1 MKTSTPLPAPHVAPF
16 VATALAQVEGA
27 LSIGEARLMVGHR
40 DPHDGVRAEVPR
52 GLPLRCRHRLRSLL
66 EDYAPTIPTG
76 PTINT
81 HSPGE
86 AGPRSRTL
94 PQLPQGRREV
104 DPATDRDDP
113 YEDEAYR
120 LWAIKQQ
127 SKCPRGPRHFR
138 LRRIRLLLSRLAFAA
153 TFLRYCS
160 TILFPDAPAIR
171 LVPAFAAAKTFSLT
185 MRWASR

>member
-1 MKTSTPLPAPHVAPF
+1 MTT
-16 VATALAQVEGA
+16 
-27 LSIGEARLMVGHR
+27 IARAAR
-40 DPHDGVRAEVPR
+40 R
-52 GLPLRCRHRLRSLL
+52 PLRRDGIGVSRGERYRSAKRARWWGIAIRMMACAPKSRAGYHFTAAIGLRSLL

-81 HSPGE
+81 HSPVE
-86 AGPRSRTL
+86 AGPWSRT
-94 PQLPQGRREV
+94 LPQGRREV

-153 TFLRYCS
+153 TFLRDCS
-160 TILFPDAPAIR
+160 TILSPDAPAIR